1 MHRAMTIPTAE
12 PFFIPGGKTGCLL
25 IHGFTGTPF
34 EMRMLGDSL
43 ACEKYTILA
52 PRLAGHATRV
62 EDISRS
68 HWENWV
74 TSVEDGLNLLK
85 GCTDQQVVMGL
96 SMGGVLALI
105 AAARFTPLGV
115 VTFSAPSSLPG
126 DPRAKYLPVLKYF
139 IRRVSKGTP
148 DWHNPDAAKDHVD
161 YPYYPTSAILELKKL
176 IDVMRSEL
184 AEVKAPVLFVQSR
197 QDHGIPAESLDTLF
211 RSISSTDKTSFW
223 VENSGHVVI
232 REPERE
238 AIFAEVKRF
247 LIRITANS

>member
-1 MHRAMTIPTAE
+1 MPKALTIPTAE

-34 EMRMLGDSL
+34 EMRMLGESL
-43 ACEKYTILA
+43 AHENYTILA
-52 PRLAGHATRV
+52 PRLAGHATNV
-62 EDISRS
+62 EDITRSR
-68 HWENWV
+68 WEDWV
-74 TSVEDGLNLLK
+74 ASVEDGFNLLK
-85 GCTDQQVVMGL
+85 GSTDQQVVMGL

-105 AAARFTPLGV
+105 AAARFNPLGV

-126 DPRAKYLPVLKYF
+126 DPRAKFLPVLKFF
-139 IRRVSKGTP
+139 IRRVSKGAS

-176 IDVMRSEL
+176 IDVMRFEL
-184 AEVKAPVLFVQSR
+184 AAVRAPILFVQSH
-197 QDHGIPAESLDTLF
+197 QDHGIPADSLDTLY
-211 RSISSTDKTSFW
+211 RTVSSTDKTSFW

-238 AIFAEVKRF
+238 VIFTEVKSF
-247 LIRITANS
+247 LTRLTANS

>member
-1 MHRAMTIPTAE
+1 MQKAMTIPTAE

-43 ACEKYTILA
+43 TREKYTILA

-68 HWENWV
+68 YWQDWV
-74 TSVEDGLNLLK
+74 ASVEDGLNLLK
-85 GCTDQQVVMGL
+85 GCTDKQVIMGL

-105 AAARFTPLGV
+105 AAARFNPLGV

-126 DPRAKYLPVLKYF
+126 DPRAKYLPILKYL
-139 IRRVSKGTP
+139 IRKVSKGVP
-148 DWHNPDAAKDHVD
+148 DWHNPEAAKDHVD
-161 YPYYPTSAILELKKL
+161 YPYYPTPAILELKKL

-184 AEVKAPVLFVQSR
+184 ESVSIPALFVQSR
-197 QDHGIPAESLDTLF
+197 QDFGIPADSMDTLYSNI
-211 RSISSTDKTSFW
+211 RSTDKTKLW
-223 VENSGHVVI
+223 IENSGHVII

-238 AIFAEVKRF
+238 KIFTEVKKF
-247 LIRITANS
+247 LNRILPN